1 VSADGAGLRE
11 EDTHV
16 RIRIAYLIWNL
27 KPAGAELQ
35 LLELVRRLDSSRFE
49 PHVVVFK
56 KGSLNEQFPCPVWNV
71 APRNGW
77 GGRGA
82 ATGLRGFMRLL
93 RVLRVI
99 RPQILHSFL
108 PEITQVYGAVAALL
122 LRIPAFVCSRRAAI
136 GLYPRGAL
144 MRTAEWLTLRL
155 TDRLAVNAVWLRD
168 EAAREFPSN
177 RIVLIPNGVDTHR
190 FRPGLVSRTKE
201 FGWPEGGVV
210 IGMVANFRSCKRHE
224 DFLQAAARVRVTHP
238 QARFLLVGRD
248 TGSLGSVRRTIL
260 KLELDEVV
268 CVVTDCSHPEEYY
281 GSMHVVAC
289 TSETEGLSNAL
300 LEAEACGLPIVATSV
315 GGNPEVVRDGREG
328 ILVSAHDPDAVAG
341 AIRRLIDDPALRRTM
356 GEAGLRRA
364 EEQFSMAGMVRGY
377 ESLYGNLL
385 GAREM
390 ESEVRGTAEP
400 A

>member
-1 VSADGAGLRE
+1 LRE

-56 KGSLNEQFPCPVWNV
+56 KGTLDEQFPCPVWNV

-82 ATGLRGFMRLL
+82 ATGLRGLRLL
-93 RVLRVI
+93 RALRVI

-108 PEITQVYGAVAALL
+108 PEITQVYGAAAALL

-136 GLYPRGAL
+136 GLYPRGTL
-144 MRTAEWLTLRL
+144 MRAAEWIALRL

-201 FGWPEGGVV
+201 FGWPEGCVV
-210 IGMVANFRSCKRHE
+210 IGMVANFRPCKRHE
-224 DFLQAAARVRVTHP
+224 DFLQAAARVRTIHP

-248 TGSLGSVRRTIL
+248 AGSLDTVRRGIL
-260 KLELDEVV
+260 KLELEDVV
-268 CVVTDCSHPEEYY
+268 RVVTDCTKPEEYY
-281 GSMHVVAC
+281 GSMHAVAC

-300 LEAEACGLPIVATSV
+300 LEAEACGLPIVATRV
-315 GGNPEVVRDGREG
+315 GGNPEIVRDGSEG
-328 ILVSAHDPDAVAG
+328 MLVPAHDSAAVAG
-341 AIRRLIDDPALRRTM
+341 AIRRLIDDPAPRRTM
-356 GEAGLRRA
+356 GEAGRRRA
-364 EEQFSMAGMVRGY
+364 VEQFSMARMVKEY
-377 ESLYGNLL
+377 ESFYGNLL
-385 GAREM
+385 WAG
-390 ESEVRGTAEP
+390 ESRPEVLGTAEP